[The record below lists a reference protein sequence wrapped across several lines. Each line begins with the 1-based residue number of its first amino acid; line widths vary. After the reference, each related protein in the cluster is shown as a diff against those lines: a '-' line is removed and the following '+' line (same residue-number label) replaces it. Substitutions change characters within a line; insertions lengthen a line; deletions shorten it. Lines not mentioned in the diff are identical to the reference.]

1 MSAETEFAT
10 TEPLPVLFRVKF
22 AAIRGLL
29 WLVAKCL
36 SLKGLFLVG
45 QIFGTCEWLLDY
57 KRRRRFHQTMEH
69 VFDGKY
75 GAKETCGACRK
86 YFMRIRCDKLYYL
99 IFDLLPKEKIRRRIH
114 FPQQHLL
121 DESLTRGQGLYIALS
136 HFGAQHVAA
145 VLMCFLG
152 YEVAG
157 VRDRQ
162 ESPLRRYIQQ
172 KFAARFSEVRAA
184 KIFFA
189 DAFPRDIYRWF
200 QGNGLL
206 GSALDAERV
215 RNSRLKKMPVRVFGE
230 TKEYLTG
237 TVQIALRCGAAIY
250 QGFVVS
256 KPNYHYE
263 LIVLPLHSDA
273 GHSQDSPEVLG
284 QIMQTYARNIEAQ
297 TRLFPDH
304 VSKI

>member
-1 MSAETEFAT
+1 MTADIEIT
-10 TEPLPVLFRVKF
+10 TNEPLPLLFRIKF
-22 AAIRGLL
+22 AAVRGLL

-36 SLKGLFLVG
+36 SLKGLYLVG
-45 QIFGTCEWLLDY
+45 QVFGTCEWLLDY

-69 VFDGKY
+69 VFGGEY
-75 GAKETCGACRK
+75 GAKETRAACRK

-114 FPQQHLL
+114 FPQKHLL

-136 HFGAQHVAA
+136 HLGSQHVAA
-145 VLMCFLG
+145 ILMCFLG
-152 YEVAG
+152 YKVAG
-157 VRDRQ
+157 VRDRH

-172 KFAARFSEVRAA
+172 KFDARFSEVRAA

-206 GSALDAERV
+206 GSALDAERL

-230 TKEYLTG
+230 TREYLTG
-237 TVQIALRCGAAIY
+237 TVQIALRCGAGIY
-250 QGFVVS
+250 QGFAIS
-256 KPNYHYE
+256 KPNYHYD
-263 LIVLPLHSDA
+263 LIVLPLHNDEGGS
-273 GHSQDSPEVLG
+273 GDSPEVLG
-284 QIMQTYARNIEAQ
+284 HIMQTYAKNIEVQ